1 MEEIIKLK
9 NISKGYQLG
18 KVLVP
23 VIHGIDI
30 SIKEGEFIALM
41 GPSGSGKSTLM
52 NMIGCLDVPDEGQYF
67 LEGSD
72 VSNLS
77 EDSLSD
83 VRNNS
88 IGFIFQNFNLIPDL
102 TVLENIAIP
111 SLYAGKDDRQRAT
124 ELAQKLGIGDRIS
137 HYPNEL
143 SGGQKQ
149 RVAIAR
155 ALINNPKIILADE
168 PTGNLD
174 SHSSSEVMETLK
186 ALNEKEGKTIILVT
200 HDAFTAGF
208 ASRHINLKDGVIS
221 HESPPF

>member
-1 MEEIIKLK
+1 MEDIISLK

-18 KVLVP
+18 KNLVP
-23 VIHGIDI
+23 VILDIDMN
-30 SIKEGEFIALM
+30 IKKGEFIALM

-52 NMIGCLDVPDEGQYF
+52 NMIGCLDIPDSGQYY
-67 LEGSD
+67 LEGND
-72 VSNLS
+72 VSKLS
-77 EDSLSD
+77 EDSLSE

-111 SLYAGKDDRQRAT
+111 SLYAGKEDKQKAR
-124 ELAQKLGIGDRIS
+124 ELAEKLGLGDRIH

-168 PTGNLD
+168 PTGI
-174 SHSSSEVMETLK
+174 K
-186 ALNEKEGKTIILVT
+186 
-200 HDAFTAGF
+200 FCF
-208 ASRHINLKDGVIS
+208 ATYKFKGWCDCVI
-221 HESPPF
+221 F

>member
-1 MEEIIKLK
+1 MEDIIELK

-18 KVLVP
+18 KTLVP

-30 SIKEGEFIALM
+30 SIKKGEFIALM

-77 EDSLSD
+77 EDSLSE

-111 SLYAGKDDRQRAT
+111 SLYAGKEDRRRAT

-186 ALNEKEGKTIILVT
+186 TLNEKEGKTIILVT

-208 ASRHINLKDGVIS
+208 ASRHINLKDGMIA
-221 HESPPF
+221 

>member
-1 MEEIIKLK
+1 MDDIIKLK
-9 NISKGYQLG
+9 DISKGYQLG
-18 KVLVP
+18 KNIVP
-23 VIHGIDI
+23 VIHAVDIDI
-30 SIKEGEFIALM
+30 KNGEFIALM

-52 NMIGCLDVPDEGQYF
+52 NMIGCLDVPDDGQYY
-67 LEGSD
+67 LDGKD
-72 VSNLS
+72 VSKLS
-77 EDSLSD
+77 EDDLSE
-83 VRNNS
+83 VRNNK
-88 IGFIFQNFNLIPDL
+88 IGFIFQNFNLIGDL

-111 SLYAGKDDRQRAT
+111 SLYAGKEDRLRAR
-124 ELAQKLGIGDRIS
+124 ELAEKLGIGDRIS

-186 ALNEKEGKTIILVT
+186 MLNEKEGKTIILVT
-200 HDAFTAGF
+200 HDAFTASF
-208 ASRHINLKDGVIS
+208 ASRYINLKDGLIV
-221 HESPPF
+221 

>member
-1 MEEIIKLK
+1 MEDIISLK

-18 KVLVP
+18 KTLVP
-23 VIHGIDI
+23 VILDIDMN
-30 SIKEGEFIALM
+30 IKKGEFIALM

-52 NMIGCLDVPDEGQYF
+52 NMIGCLDIPDSGQYY
-67 LEGSD
+67 LEGND
-72 VSNLS
+72 VSKFS
-77 EDSLSD
+77 EDSLSE

-111 SLYAGKDDRQRAT
+111 SLYAGNEDRQRAR
-124 ELAQKLGIGDRIS
+124 ELAEKLGIGDRIS

-174 SHSSSEVMETLK
+174 SHSSSEVMEALK
-186 ALNEKEGKTIILVT
+186 SLNEKEGKTIILVT

-208 ASRHINLKDGVIS
+208 ASRHINLKDGIIV
-221 HESPPF
+221 

>member
-1 MEEIIKLK
+1 MEDIIKLK

-18 KVLVP
+18 KTSVP
-23 VIHGIDI
+23 VIHDIDLNI
-30 SIKEGEFIALM
+30 NEGEFVALM

-52 NMIGCLDVPDEGQYF
+52 NMVGCLDVPDSGQYF
-67 LEGSD
+67 LDGKD
-72 VSNLS
+72 VAGFSEDALS
-77 EDSLSD
+77 E
-83 VRNNS
+83 VRNNL

-111 SLYAGKDDRQRAT
+111 SLYAGKEDKQKAL
-124 ELAQKLGIGDRIS
+124 ELAQKLGIGDRVS

-155 ALINNPKIILADE
+155 ALINDPKIILADE

-174 SHSSSEVMETLK
+174 SHSSAEVMK
-186 ALNEKEGKTIILVT
+186 ALKELNENEGKTIILVT
-200 HDAFTAGF
+200 HDSFTAGF
-208 ASRHINLKDGVIS
+208 ASRHVNLKDGLIV
-221 HESPPF
+221 

>member
-1 MEEIIKLK
+1 MEDIISLK

-18 KVLVP
+18 KNLVP
-23 VIHGIDI
+23 VILDIDMN
-30 SIKEGEFIALM
+30 IKKGEFIALM

-52 NMIGCLDVPDEGQYF
+52 NMIGCLDIPDSGQYY
-67 LEGSD
+67 LEGND
-72 VSNLS
+72 VSKLS
-77 EDSLSD
+77 EDSLSE

-111 SLYAGKDDRQRAT
+111 SLYAGKEDKQKAR
-124 ELAQKLGIGDRIS
+124 ELAGKLGLGDRIH

-174 SHSSSEVMETLK
+174 SHSSAEVMEALK
-186 ALNEKEGKTIILVT
+186 ALNEEEGKTIILVT
-200 HDAFTAGF
+200 HDTFTSSF
-208 ASRHINLKDGVIS
+208 ASRHINLKDGVIV
-221 HESPPF
+221 